1 MQTLYFAEYDLS
13 FFKTRGE
20 MMRHLRKCK
29 LQHPPGDEIYRCH
42 YPGGRSV
49 SMFEVS
55 PHTLLSLPC
64 FGVAHSLHGSN
75 SLTASGTP
83 TKWLGAADTSLY
95 DMPVCGL
102 AQL

>member
-1 MQTLYFAEYDLS
+1 MMQTLYFAEYDLS

-49 SMFEVS
+49 SMFEVCLTRLPS
-55 PHTLLSLPC
+55 PPALASLSVSHQSHAC
-64 FGVAHSLHGSN
+64 IKGSHN
-75 SLTASGTP
+75 H
-83 TKWLGAADTSLY
+83 
-95 DMPVCGL
+95 MPL
-102 AQL
+102 S

>member
-1 MQTLYFAEYDLS
+1 MVQTLYFAEYDLS

-49 SMFEVS
+49 SMFEVWF
-55 PHTLLSLPC
+55 T
-64 FGVAHSLHGSN
+64 HSH
-75 SLTASGTP
+75 
-83 TKWLGAADTSLY
+83 
-95 DMPVCGL
+95 
-102 AQL
+102 